1 MINLSSC
8 LLTVQNKPIKSM
20 WRRNFILLMYN
31 HRYPLI
37 LLVVFFI
44 NAVTCPLIMAAAP
57 KGIRYKRPKPVR
69 SQPADNAPVETPH
82 VANGPRKTVAV
93 WPKYQQDFRFPSVD
107 ELVIDELVNSNQYT
121 VVERL
126 NVQALEMEAN
136 LFEDVRHV
144 GAQLIFEVAVTS
156 VDQRTSRG
164 LQFGLGDFGL
174 GDGIDVVVGTSRT
187 TAKATVVLRVID
199 TRSGEILSS
208 QRVTGVSTGSGLNLG
223 FAHQKYTHSRI
234 DGFNMSFGKIKDT
247 SVGKAVSKAVKLAV
261 TKTTNKLNDHLWE
274 ARVADVDEDFVYLN
288 AGQNAGLA
296 TGNQL
301 IVSRLGKTITDPQTG
316 AVLDV
321 VRIPICEI
329 EVVSVKEK
337 IAVCRITTRYSTV
350 SADTTVEKN
359 QVVHLK
365 STR

>member
-1 MINLSSC
+1 MLIMCS
-8 LLTVQNKPIKSM
+8 
-20 WRRNFILLMYN
+20 R
-31 HRYPLI
+31 RYPLI
-37 LLVVFFI
+37 LLVLFFI
-44 NAVTCPLIMAAAP
+44 SACGCPLIASAAP
-57 KGIRYKRPKPVR
+57 KGIRYKRPKTARP
-69 SQPADNAPVETPH
+69 QPTDKAAVEAPQIAT
-82 VANGPRKTVAV
+82 GPRKTVAV

-208 QRVTGVSTGSGLNLG
+208 QRVTGISTGSGLNLG
-223 FAHQKYTHSRI
+223 FAYQKYTPNRV
-234 DGFNMSFGKIKDT
+234 DGFNVSFGKIKGT

-261 TKTTNKLNDHLWE
+261 TKTTNKLNDHPWE

-288 AGQNAGLA
+288 AGQHAGLA
-296 TGNQL
+296 VGNQL
-301 IVSRLGKTITDPQTG
+301 VISRLGKTITDPQTG

-321 VRIPICEI
+321 VLIPICEI
-329 EVVSVKEK
+329 EVISAKEK
-337 IAVCRITTRYSTV
+337 IAVCRITTRYSVAT
-350 SADTTVEKN
+350 ADTTVEKN
-359 QVVHLK
+359 QLVHLK
-365 STR
+365 PTR

>member
-1 MINLSSC
+1 MCN
-8 LLTVQNKPIKSM
+8 
-20 WRRNFILLMYN
+20 R
-31 HRYPLI
+31 RYPLI
-37 LLVVFFI
+37 LLVLFFI
-44 NAVTCPLIMAAAP
+44 SAVACPLLDAAVP
-57 KGIRYKRPKPVR
+57 KGIRYKRPKPTR
-69 SQPADNAPVETPH
+69 PQQTDNTPVEAPP

-144 GAQLIFEVAVTS
+144 GAQLIFEVAVTN

-223 FAHQKYTHSRI
+223 FAYQKYTPTQI
-234 DGFNMSFGKIKDT
+234 DGFNVSFGKIKNT

-261 TKTTNKLNDHLWE
+261 TKTTSKLNDHPWE

-288 AGQNAGLA
+288 AGQSAGLA
-296 TGNQL
+296 AGNQL
-301 IVSRLGKTITDPQTG
+301 IISRLGKTITDPQTG

-321 VRIPICEI
+321 VVIPICEI
-329 EVVSVKEK
+329 EVISVKEK
-337 IAVCRITTRYSTV
+337 IAVCRITTRLSMV

-359 QVVHLK
+359 QLVHLK
-365 STR
+365 PTR

>member
-1 MINLSSC
+1 MC
-8 LLTVQNKPIKSM
+8 T
-20 WRRNFILLMYN
+20 R
-31 HRYPLI
+31 RYPLI
-37 LLVVFFI
+37 LFALFLISV
-44 NAVTCPLIMAAAP
+44 ATCPLTTGAAP
-57 KGIRYKRPKPVR
+57 KGIRYKRPKPAR
-69 SQPADNAPVETPH
+69 QQPADNASVEAPQ

-136 LFEDVRHV
+136 LLEDVRHV
-144 GAQLIFEVAVTS
+144 GAQLIFEVAVIN

-164 LQFGLGDFGL
+164 LQFGLGDFGF
-174 GDGIDVVVGTSRT
+174 GEGIDVVVGTSRT

-199 TRSGEILSS
+199 TQSGEILSS

-223 FAHQKYTHSRI
+223 FAYQKYTPNRV
-234 DGFNMSFGKIKDT
+234 DGFNVSFGKIKGT
-247 SVGKAVSKAVKLAV
+247 SVGKAVSKAVAIAV
-261 TKTTNKLNDHLWE
+261 TKTTHKLNDHPWE

-296 TGNQL
+296 AGNQL
-301 IVSRLGKTITDPQTG
+301 VISRSGKTITDPQTG

-321 VRIPICEI
+321 VLIPICEI

-337 IAVCRITTRYSTV
+337 IAICRITTRYSIV
-350 SADTTVEKN
+350 STDTTVEKN

-365 STR
+365 PTR

>member
-1 MINLSSC
+1 MLI
-8 LLTVQNKPIKSM
+8 
-20 WRRNFILLMYN
+20 MYN

-37 LLVVFFI
+37 LLALFFI
-44 NAVTCPLIMAAAP
+44 SAEVCPLFVSAAP
-57 KGIRYKRPKPVR
+57 KGIRYKKPKPAR
-69 SQPADNAPVETPH
+69 QQPTNNVPVEALQ
-82 VANGPRKTVAV
+82 VANGPRKTIAV

-164 LQFGLGDFGL
+164 LQFGLGDFGF

-208 QRVTGVSTGSGLNLG
+208 QRVTGISTGSGLNLG
-223 FAHQKYTHSRI
+223 FAYQKYTPNRI
-234 DGFNMSFGKIKDT
+234 DGFNVSFGKIKGT

-261 TKTTNKLNDHLWE
+261 TKTTNKLNDHPWE
-274 ARVADVDEDFVYLN
+274 ARVADIDEDFVYLN

-296 TGNQL
+296 VGTQL
-301 IVSRLGKTITDPQTG
+301 VISRLGKTITDPQTG

-321 VRIPICEI
+321 VLIPICEI

-337 IAVCRITTRYSTV
+337 IAVCRITIRSNV

-365 STR
+365 PTR

>member
-1 MINLSSC
+1 MSKKDFMSIMCN
-8 LLTVQNKPIKSM
+8 
-20 WRRNFILLMYN
+20 R
-31 HRYPLI
+31 RYPLN
-37 LLVVFFI
+37 LLTLFFI
-44 NAVTCPLIMAAAP
+44 SAVAGPLIVSAAP
-57 KGIRYKRPKPVR
+57 KGIRYKRPKPAR
-69 SQPADNAPVETPH
+69 QQPADNATVEAPQ
-82 VANGPRKTVAV
+82 VATGPRKTVAV
-93 WPKYQQDFRFPSVD
+93 WPKYQPDFRFPSVD
-107 ELVIDELVNSNQYT
+107 ELVIDELVNSKQYT

-199 TRSGEILSS
+199 TRSGEIISS

-223 FAHQKYTHSRI
+223 FAHQKYTPNRV
-234 DGFNMSFGKIKDT
+234 DGFNVSFGKIKGT
-247 SVGKAVSKAVKLAV
+247 SVGQAVAKAVKLAV
-261 TKTTNKLNDHLWE
+261 SKTTNKLNNHPWE

-296 TGNQL
+296 AGNQL
-301 IVSRLGKTITDPQTG
+301 VISRLGKTITDPQTG

-321 VRIPICEI
+321 VLIPICEI

-337 IAVCRITTRYSTV
+337 IAVCRITTRYSGV
-350 SADTTVEKN
+350 SADTTVAKN
-359 QVVHLK
+359 QIVHLK

>member
-1 MINLSSC
+1 
-8 LLTVQNKPIKSM
+8 M
-20 WRRNFILLMYN
+20 WRKDFTLIMYN
-31 HRYPLI
+31 RRYPLI
-37 LLVVFFI
+37 LFALFFI
-44 NAVTCPLIMAAAP
+44 SAVTCPLITAAAP
-57 KGIRYKRPKPVR
+57 KGIRYKRPKPAR
-69 SQPADNAPVETPH
+69 QQLADNATIEAPR
-82 VANGPRKTVAV
+82 VANGPRTTVAV

-136 LFEDVRHV
+136 LLEDVRHV
-144 GAQLIFEVAVTS
+144 GAQLIFEVAVIS

-164 LQFGLGDFGL
+164 LQFGLGDFGF
-174 GDGIDVVVGTSRT
+174 GAGIDVVVGTSRT

-199 TRSGEILSS
+199 TQSGEILSS

-223 FAHQKYTHSRI
+223 FAYQKYTPHRV
-234 DGFNMSFGKIKDT
+234 DGFNVSFGKIKGT
-247 SVGKAVSKAVKLAV
+247 SVGKAVAKAVTIAV
-261 TKTTNKLNDHLWE
+261 TKTTHKLNDHPWE
-274 ARVADVDEDFVYLN
+274 ARVADVDEDIVYLN

-296 TGNQL
+296 AGNQL
-301 IVSRLGKTITDPQTG
+301 IISRLGKTITDPQTG

-321 VRIPICEI
+321 VLIPICEI

-337 IAVCRITTRYSTV
+337 IAICRITTRYSTG
-350 SADTTVEKN
+350 STDITVEKN

-365 STR
+365 PTR

>member
-1 MINLSSC
+1 MNIGSRRLNIQSEY
-8 LLTVQNKPIKSM
+8 IESM
-20 WRRNFILLMYN
+20 WKKNIMLIICNR
-31 HRYPLI
+31 RYPLS
-37 LLVVFFI
+37 LLALFFI
-44 NAVTCPLIMAAAP
+44 SAVACPLIVGAAP
-57 KGIRYKRPKPVR
+57 KGIRYKKPKPAR
-69 SQPADNAPVETPH
+69 QQPTDNGPVEAPQI
-82 VANGPRKTVAV
+82 ANGPRKTVAV

-136 LFEDVRHV
+136 LFEDVRHI

-199 TRSGEILSS
+199 TRTGEILSS

-223 FAHQKYTHSRI
+223 FAYQKYTPNRV
-234 DGFNMSFGKIKDT
+234 DGFNVSFGKIKGT

-261 TKTTNKLNDHLWE
+261 TKTTNKLNNHPWE
-274 ARVADVDEDFVYLN
+274 ARVADVDKDFVYLN

-296 TGNQL
+296 AGHQL
-301 IVSRLGKTITDPQTG
+301 VISRLSKTISDPQTG
-316 AVLDV
+316 AILDV
-321 VRIPICEI
+321 VLIPICEI

-337 IAVCRITTRYSTV
+337 IAICRITTRSAIV
-350 SADTTVEKN
+350 SADTNVEKN

-365 STR
+365 PTR

>member
-1 MINLSSC
+1 MSKKDFMSIMCN
-8 LLTVQNKPIKSM
+8 
-20 WRRNFILLMYN
+20 R
-31 HRYPLI
+31 RYPLN
-37 LLVVFFI
+37 LLALFFI
-44 NAVTCPLIMAAAP
+44 SAVAGALIVSAAP
-57 KGIRYKRPKPVR
+57 KGIRYKRPKPAR
-69 SQPADNAPVETPH
+69 QQPVDNAPVETPQ

-107 ELVIDELVNSNQYT
+107 ELVIDELVNSKQYT

-199 TRSGEILSS
+199 TRSGEIISS

-223 FAHQKYTHSRI
+223 FAQQKYTPNRV
-234 DGFNMSFGKIKDT
+234 DGFNVSFGKIKGT
-247 SVGKAVSKAVKLAV
+247 SVGQAVAKAVKLAV
-261 TKTTNKLNDHLWE
+261 SKTTNKLNNHPWE

-296 TGNQL
+296 AGNQL
-301 IVSRLGKTITDPQTG
+301 VISRLGKTITDPQTG

-321 VRIPICEI
+321 VWIPICEI

-337 IAVCRITTRYSTV
+337 IAVCRITTRYSIV
-350 SADTTVEKN
+350 SADTTVAKN
-359 QVVHLK
+359 QIVHLK